1 MNCLDDRRLL
11 DLHYDTFTGDPAAHV
26 AACPSCAARLRT
38 LRQELTRID
47 LVLRTPAPRVATR
60 IRLVRRWAPL
70 AFVAAAMLA
79 IVLHGMPRPAAT
91 HVAGDDDTVAL
102 ADELANAMTGDV
114 SLDDG
119 TTDRTAQSTCTWG
132 DPLLG
137 VGCEEPAVMRI
148 AWR

>member
-26 AACPSCAARLRT
+26 AACPPCAARLRT
-38 LRQELTRID
+38 LREELTRID

-60 IRLVRRWAPL
+60 IHLVRRWVPL
-70 AFVAAAMLA
+70 GLTAAAAMLA
-79 IVLHGMPRPAAT
+79 IMLHGMPPAAT
-91 HVAGDDDTVAL
+91 HVAASDDTVAL

-114 SLDDG
+114 SFDDA

>member
-1 MNCLDDRRLL
+1 MKCLDDRRLL
-11 DLHYDTFTGDPAAHV
+11 DLHYETFTGDPAAHV
-26 AACPSCAARLRT
+26 AACPSCAARLRA

-60 IRLVRRWAPL
+60 IQLVRRWAPL
-70 AFVAAAMLA
+70 ALAAAAMLA
-79 IVLHGMPRPAAT
+79 IVLHGVPRLSRT
-91 HVAGDDDTVAL
+91 EVTGDDDTVAL
-102 ADELANAMTGDV
+102 ADELASAMTGDV
-114 SLDDG
+114 SFDDG
-119 TTDRTAQSTCTWG
+119 AADRPGRSTCTWG